1 MPAMDALIA
10 LLFAATPPTSAAAP
24 FNPRAIELIE
34 SDPALKQWALRIY
47 DTNHDGWLSLYEAQP
62 AVAAF
67 RDIADGDHD
76 QRVTVREF
84 ESGLAFIRARY

>member
-1 MPAMDALIA
+1 MVPFLAMML
-10 LLFAATPPTSAAAP
+10 AAAP
-24 FNPRAIELIE
+24 LPTPALNPRAIELIE

-62 AVAAF
+62 AVGAF

>member
-1 MPAMDALIA
+1 MVPFLAMML
-10 LLFAATPPTSAAAP
+10 AAAP
-24 FNPRAIELIE
+24 LPTPALNPRAIELIE

>member
-1 MPAMDALIA
+1 MVPFLAMML
-10 LLFAATPPTSAAAP
+10 AAAP
-24 FNPRAIELIE
+24 LPIPAFNPRAVELIE

>member
-1 MPAMDALIA
+1 MVPFLAMML
-10 LLFAATPPTSAAAP
+10 AAAP
-24 FNPRAIELIE
+24 LPTPAFNPRAVELIE

>member
-1 MPAMDALIA
+1 MVPFLAMMLA
-10 LLFAATPPTSAAAP
+10 AATLPTPAL
-24 FNPRAIELIE
+24 NPRAIELIE